1 MMTLLM
7 LFSLVS
13 CSKAL
18 NIAGK
23 APWTTTKL
31 NAATALPI
39 DTPFVGIDPIELD
52 DEPRVGVLL
61 LNLGGPETGDDVE
74 GMLSVCRRLSC

>member
-1 MMTLLM
+1 MMLLM
-7 LFSLVS
+7 LFSLLP

-18 NIAGK
+18 NIAGT
-23 APWTTTKL
+23 APWTATKL

-39 DTPFVGIDPIELD
+39 DTPFVGIDPIEL

-74 GMLSVCRRLSC
+74 GMLSGYRRI